1 MEVAKRRLQRRR
13 REKEGRR
20 RLKKRQEEVE
30 VFLGTLEHVP
40 FNFSPLDFGL
50 ISFTDETPPPSFAQ
64 KTHAVQR
71 AEKRSRHREG
81 KMRSKALHL
90 SRGALCVSLPSLVS
104 VRSVLITIP
113 EVLISLNCIT

>member
-20 RLKKRQEEVE
+20 RLQKRQEEVE

-40 FNFSPLDFGL
+40 FNFCPLDFGL

-64 KTHAVQR
+64 KTQP
-71 AEKRSRHREG
+71 SRNLA
-81 KMRSKALHL
+81 KTM
-90 SRGALCVSLPSLVS
+90 
-104 VRSVLITIP
+104 
-113 EVLISLNCIT
+113 